1 MSYEQEIKGSAVF
14 IAGENDLEKNYGSG
28 TQADAASTGY
38 RWSANICRASMRQ
51 PSTQEII
58 MLLNEVYIVRYS
70 KNNPAASGVP
80 GGKAKLQ
87 GVLAYACYHNL
98 TLTEPAEAEAGE
110 YFRVMVK
117 LTPSAAIKAF

>member
-1 MSYEQEIKGSAVF
+1 MTSKKTTAV
-14 IAGENDLEKNYGSG
+14 ARRPMQLQQG
-28 TQADAASTGY
+28 TGGAQIFAEPK
-38 RWSANICRASMRQ
+38 RLRASMRQ

-58 MLLNEVYIVRYS
+58 MLLNEVYIVRDS

-80 GGKAKLQ
+80 RGKAKIQ

-98 TLTEPAEAEAGE
+98 TLIEPAKAEAGE